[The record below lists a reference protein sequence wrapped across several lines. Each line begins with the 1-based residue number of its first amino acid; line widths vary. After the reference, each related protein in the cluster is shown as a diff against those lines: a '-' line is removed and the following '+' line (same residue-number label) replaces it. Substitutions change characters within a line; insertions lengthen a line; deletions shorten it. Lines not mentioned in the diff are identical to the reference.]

1 MFLTEKKSRKLQLV
15 CDLFFYACRCFTNIC
30 KITVHPGNIVGER
43 DNTAEDF
50 WVLFLASSVVSC
62 VMSPESPQDYF
73 VPLYDWVSCKW
84 DALYFSADIVFQ
96 ATLKVILNGSWWT
109 QMYSKQ
115 KQTNKQTRAKPFC
128 NINHMPHTGRTEVLH
143 LLLKVCA
150 GLKVT
155 ICHRNALQTWT
166 SGHQSWKFEVT
177 RQSKVVNCSF
187 YSLLAQVYR
196 AFSCLVTR
204 DVSFSP
210 HTWLTDFLHTI
221 QKKMQIKVVFKQNR
235 ISFPLWPLQTFMSST
250 VIGWEGKIKSHSQVA

>member
-1 MFLTEKKSRKLQLV
+1 MTE
-15 CDLFFYACRCFTNIC
+15 C
-30 KITVHPGNIVGER
+30 
-43 DNTAEDF
+43 
-50 WVLFLASSVVSC
+50 LANEMLCILAPTLSFKQPWRWYW
-62 VMSPESPQDYF
+62 MG
-73 VPLYDWVSCKW
+73 
-84 DALYFSADIVFQ
+84 ADG
-96 ATLKVILNGSWWT
+96 LRYT
-109 QMYSKQ
+109 QSKN

-128 NINHMPHTGRTEVLH
+128 NINHMPHTGMTEVLH

-221 QKKMQIKVVFKQNR
+221 QKKMQIKVVFKTEQD
-235 ISFPLWPLQTFMSST
+235 FLST
-250 VIGWEGKIKSHSQVA
+250 VASTKLYEFYSDWSGREDQEP